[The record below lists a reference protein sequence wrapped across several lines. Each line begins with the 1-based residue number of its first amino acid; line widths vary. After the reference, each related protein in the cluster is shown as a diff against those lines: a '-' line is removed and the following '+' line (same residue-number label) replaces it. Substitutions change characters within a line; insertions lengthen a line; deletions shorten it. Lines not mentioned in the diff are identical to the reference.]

1 MRMPDSKRA
10 WTEENIARLKTMAGK
25 IPAKQI
31 AAELGRTLGATAIE
45 ASKLGLSLRLR
56 RAGRRVKTEVEDPS
70 LTQSDQDLTDRGRS
84 SHRESKCSKPSL
96 G

>member
-1 MRMPDSKRA
+1 MPDPKRA

-31 AAELGRTLGATAIE
+31 AAELGRTPGATAIE

-56 RAGRRVKTEVEDPS
+56 RAGRRVKAEVEDAS
-70 LTQSDQDLTDRGRS
+70 LTQSD
-84 SHRESKCSKPSL
+84 
-96 G
+96 